1 MPLPQTECLVRRTD
15 FRAEIGCLVFTEE
28 DFYALEL
35 LAVADG
41 NGDFDLDRGCVFV
54 GYGTA
59 DASAEGGAGFFG
71 G

>member
-1 MPLPQTECLVRRTD
+1 MPLPQAERLVRRTD
-15 FRAEIGCLVFTEE
+15 FRAEIGCLVFAEE

-35 LAVADG
+35 FAVTDG
-41 NGDFDLDRGCVFV
+41 DGDFDLNGGCMLV

-59 DASAEGGAGFFG
+59 DASAESGAGFFG